1 MKALEQVFALIDINN
16 CYVSCER
23 LFQPHLNHRP
33 VVVLSNNDGCVVSR
47 SEEAKRLGIK
57 MAVPFYQVQELIQQH
72 DVAVFSSNYALYAEM
87 SRRFNNIIQEFVSAK
102 DVEIYSI
109 DETFIELSS
118 YSQRD
123 LNALAQEIKT
133 TLWKWLA
140 LPVCVGIGQSKTE
153 AKLAN
158 HLAKRNR
165 YFNGVCNLLDMDLCS
180 KEALFQHIDAAE
192 VWGVGRKNAKK
203 LQSLGIRSV
212 FDLATSNPD
221 QMERQFSILMK
232 KTILEL
238 TGTACIELEHN
249 TVSKQQIISSRS
261 FGQRVTDIHALS
273 EALSDY
279 LQSAVQRLR
288 AEKSLCGC
296 MIIFA
301 QSNRFD
307 PRQVFYNQLVTI
319 AFNEPTDSALLM
331 NKAIM
336 KHVTTLFQE
345 GIAFKKC
352 GVILTGLEPKQSYI
366 HDLLTDTDAI
376 EKQEQLQQVL
386 DTVKN
391 KFGVQK
397 LAIGACKLQDRTW
410 AMQRSH
416 LSPNYFSW
424 EGLLALG
431 D

>member
-1 MKALEQVFALIDINN
+1 
-16 CYVSCER
+16 R
-23 LFQPHLNHRP
+23 
-33 VVVLSNNDGCVVSR
+33 
-47 SEEAKRLGIK
+47 
-57 MAVPFYQVQELIQQH
+57 
-72 DVAVFSSNYALYAEM
+72 
-87 SRRFNNIIQEFVSAK
+87 
-102 DVEIYSI
+102 
-109 DETFIELSS
+109 
-118 YSQRD
+118 
-123 LNALAQEIKT
+123 
-133 TLWKWLA
+133 
-140 LPVCVGIGQSKTE
+140 
-153 AKLAN
+153 KL
-158 HLAKRNR
+158 
-165 YFNGVCNLLDMDLCS
+165 
-180 KEALFQHIDAAE
+180 
-192 VWGVGRKNAKK
+192 AKK
-203 LQSLGIRSV
+203 LHALKIHSV
-212 FDLATSNPD
+212 FDLAISDPE
-221 QMERQFSILMK
+221 QMQRKFSILMK

-307 PRQVFYNQLVTI
+307 PRQVFYNQSVTI

-331 NKAIM
+331 NKAMM